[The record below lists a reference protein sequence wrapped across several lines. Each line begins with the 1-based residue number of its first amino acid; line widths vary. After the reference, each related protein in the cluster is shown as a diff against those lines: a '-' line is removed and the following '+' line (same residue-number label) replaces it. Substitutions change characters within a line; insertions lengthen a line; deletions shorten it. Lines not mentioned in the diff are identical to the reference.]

1 LIITE
6 NTGIKGET
14 NMEKAVVRRGVGA
27 IVLALVAALLLGYLL
42 KGKRD
47 DRTHVVDKQTMPSDI
62 QIFPRGNSSDSN
74 HSATADS
81 GSGVGKAVA
90 VGAIAA
96 AGAAAAGA
104 LASSDSKKGSDAVRG
119 SFSNSKDRLTD
130 AGSGN
135 ASMGKNRITV
145 DGAGQAIVNNKNAG
159 ARETPAQFSI
169 RAPKKNEVRPIVERS
184 TSSKVARSNARLI
197 GEKKLPPVGTGSRKV
212 ASSRGGST
220 SSVSGTHKIASTKAR
235 IASTKTPVA
244 AKSTGRNKYSV
255 QLLATSSSGK
265 ANSLSSTMKKEGY
278 STYVKA
284 SKKGSGSLYRVRLG
298 NFSGRADAIK
308 KQADLKRRYR
318 KNPYIQSSVVVKQ

>member
-1 LIITE
+1 MTITE
-6 NTGIKGET
+6 NIGIEGEM

-47 DRTHVVDKQTMPSDI
+47 DRKHVVDKQTMPSDI
-62 QIFPRGNSSDSN
+62 QIFPRGNGSDSN
-74 HSATADS
+74 SSATADS
-81 GSGVGKAVA
+81 GTGAGKAAA

-96 AGAAAAGA
+96 AGAAAASA
-104 LASSDSKKGSDAVRG
+104 LASSDSKKSGSDAVRG

-135 ASMGKNRITV
+135 ASMGKNKITV

-169 RAPKKNEVRPIVERS
+169 RAPKKNEVRPIVDRS
-184 TSSKVARSNARLI
+184 TSNKIARSNARLI
-197 GEKKLPPVGTGSRKV
+197 GEKKLPPISAGSRKV
-212 ASSRGGST
+212 ASSRGRST
-220 SSVSGTHKIASTKAR
+220 SSTSGTHKIASTKAR

-244 AKSTGRNKYSV
+244 TGRNKYSV
-255 QLLATSSSGK
+255 QLLATSNSNK
-265 ANSLSSTMKKEGY
+265 ANTLSSTMKKEGY
-278 STYVKA
+278 ATYVKA
-284 SKKGSGSLYRVRLG
+284 SKKGSGNLYRVRLG
-298 NFSGRADAIK
+298 HFSGRADAIK
-308 KQADLKRRYR
+308 KQTDLKRRYR

>member
-6 NTGIKGET
+6 NIGIEGET
-14 NMEKAVVRRGVGA
+14 SMEKAVVRRGVGA

-42 KGKRD
+42 KGKSN
-47 DRTHVVDKQTMPSDI
+47 DRQHVVDKQTMPSDI
-62 QIFPRGNSSDSN
+62 QIFPRGNGDSKSS
-74 HSATADS
+74 SATADS
-81 GSGVGKAVA
+81 GSSTDKAVV

-104 LASSDSKKGSDAVRG
+104 LASSGKGSDEVRG
-119 SFSNSKDRLTD
+119 SFRNSKDRLTD
-130 AGSGN
+130 ANSGN
-135 ASMGKNRITV
+135 ASMSTSKITV
-145 DGAGQAIVNNKNAG
+145 DGAGQAIVNTKNAG

-169 RAPKKNEVRPIVERS
+169 RAPKKNEMRPVVDSS
-184 TSSKVARSNARLI
+184 TSNKVARSNARLV
-197 GEKKLPPVGTGSRKV
+197 GEKRLPPVGSGSRKV
-212 ASSRGGST
+212 ASSRDGGT
-220 SSVSGTHKIASTKAR
+220 RKIASTKAR

-255 QLLATSSSGK
+255 QLLATSNSSK

-298 NFSGRADAIK
+298 NFSGRADAVK

>member
-1 LIITE
+1 
-6 NTGIKGET
+6 
-14 NMEKAVVRRGVGA
+14 MEKAVVRRGVGA

-42 KGKRD
+42 KDKRD
-47 DRTHVVDKQTMPSDI
+47 DRARVVDKQTMPTDI
-62 QIFPRGNSSDSN
+62 QIFPRGNSSDSS

-81 GSGVGKAVA
+81 GSSSGVGKVAA

-96 AGAAAAGA
+96 AGAAAASA
-104 LASSDSKKGSDAVRG
+104 LASDNGKKSSSSDAVRG

-135 ASMGKNRITV
+135 ASMSKGKITV

-169 RAPKKNEVRPIVERS
+169 RAPKKNEVRPVVDRS
-184 TSSKVARSNARLI
+184 TSNKVARSNARLI
-197 GEKKLPPVGTGSRKV
+197 GEKKLPPVAAGSRKV
-212 ASSRGGST
+212 ASSRDGSRST
-220 SSVSGTHKIASTKAR
+220 SGTHKISSTKAR
-235 IASTKTPVA
+235 IASTKTPA
-244 AKSTGRNKYSV
+244 AVKSTGRNKYSV

-265 ANSLSSTMKKEGY
+265 ANNLSSTMKKEGY
-278 STYVKA
+278 ATYVKA
-284 SKKGSGSLYRVRLG
+284 SKKDSGSLYRVRLG
-298 NFSGRADAIK
+298 NFSGRADAVK